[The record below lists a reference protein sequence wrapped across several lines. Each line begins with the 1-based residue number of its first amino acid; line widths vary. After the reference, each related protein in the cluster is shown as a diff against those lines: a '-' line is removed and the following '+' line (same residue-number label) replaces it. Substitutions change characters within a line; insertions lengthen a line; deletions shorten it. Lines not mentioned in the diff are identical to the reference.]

1 MITRTRIS
9 VLAMIALAALS
20 VTYMVRLGLP
30 LTPTTQTRAAT
41 MTVTDTSGLLVGSRV
56 LLRGVEVG
64 FVTSIA
70 PNKSGI
76 SIDWTYD
83 DSYQIPVDSKI
94 RVDNLSALGEPFV
107 SVLPDTTNGPYLDN
121 HAVIDPDKITIPTP
135 FTELSARLTELLKQI
150 DPNQIQRIAAT
161 LNAGLPNDVNVINDL
176 NRAGVLLAKQFT
188 EQSDNMLTLMRAIQP
203 LVMNTAGVPASLAAT
218 TPQMHAFGLG
228 FQDLLNSIPDA
239 MTLGGPLLEGTRDG
253 ASPFLRE
260 LQKFLDANST
270 DLEKLGVNLLP
281 AAQSASAS
289 MRTIDIA
296 RLLGN
301 ILSDDNPEGA
311 LTVHVPAGG

>member
-9 VLAMIALAALS
+9 VLAMVALAALS
-20 VTYMVRLGLP
+20 VTYMARLGLP
-30 LTPTTQTRAAT
+30 ISPTTQTRAAT
-41 MTVTDTSGLLVGSRV
+41 MTVPDTNGLLVGSRV

-64 FVTSIA
+64 FVTTIA
-70 PNKSGI
+70 PNESGI

-83 DSYQIPVDSKI
+83 DSYQIPVDSRI

-107 SVLPDTTNGPYLDN
+107 SVLPDTADGPYLEN
-121 HAVIDPDKITIPTP
+121 HAVIDNGKVTVPTP

-150 DPNQIQRIAAT
+150 EPDQIQRIADT
-161 LNAGLPNDVNVINDL
+161 LNAGLPDGVHVINDL

-203 LVMNTAGVPASLAAT
+203 LVMNTDGIPETLAAT
-218 TPQMHAFGLG
+218 TPQMNAFGIG
-228 FQDLLNSIPDA
+228 FQDLLQSIPDA
-239 MTLGGPLLEGTRDG
+239 MATGGPLLEGTRDG
-253 ASPFLRE
+253 ASPFFRE
-260 LQKFLDANST
+260 LQKFLDANAR
-270 DLEKLGVNLLP
+270 DLETIGVNLLP

-289 MRTIDIA
+289 MRTIDVG

-301 ILSDDNPEGA
+301 LLSDDNPEGA
-311 LTVHVPAGG
+311 LTVHIPAGG